1 MDMKINIKH
10 KIKDDNT
17 STDECIKLLIRDRG
31 VDDIDGFLTPPH
43 PTSIPLKTFFT
54 AKPSFTSDWS
64 AFVKKLQQIHRNGEM
79 IVVYTD
85 YDADGVTGG
94 AVMWETLHKLGF
106 KVMPYIPDRK
116 KEGYGFSEFGLAHVK
131 KEFNPTLVISVDH
144 GIVAH
149 KQIAY
154 AKNELGLSVVVTDHH
169 QKQEKEP
176 EDALA
181 VFHTTELSGS
191 GVAYFVAK
199 EIAKEFGF
207 TAEKFQEFNRDFL
220 ALAATGTIADLV
232 PLTGKSRSVVK
243 YGLEAYGKSVRYGLR
258 HLLKEAGLD
267 GKPITPYEVGYVIAP
282 RINAFGRL
290 DHALEALRLLCTT
303 SYAKATEL
311 AGKAGKINK
320 ERQDLVVIAQKKAE
334 KMADT
339 KKNIIIVRDDSWEE
353 GIIGLI
359 AGKLMNKHHRPVIVM
374 TRSDG
379 FAKASVRSVPGID
392 ITAFLTSKEI
402 RPHLSEVGGHAAA
415 AGFSIP
421 LENIDG
427 FIAAAE
433 VKAEK
438 EITDDMLVPTLHID
452 FEIPIRMA
460 TMELV
465 KKLSQLEPFGMG
477 NPQPNFISQGT
488 IKDLIPFG
496 KQKQYVRVLLHD
508 GDMGFLE
515 VTFFHKPNMP
525 LKIGSTV
532 AIAYTLKLDTWGG
545 KTKLSAMGRYV
556 NDKV

>member
-1 MDMKINIKH
+1 MKIDVKH
-10 KIKDDNT
+10 KIEDPT
-17 STDECIKLLIRDRG
+17 SADAFIEVLLKDRG
-31 VDDIDGFLTPPH
+31 IDDIDGFITPPH
-43 PTSIPLKTFFT
+43 PTSISLKTFFT
-54 AKPSFTSDWS
+54 EKPSFKKDWAS
-64 AFVKKLQQIHRNGEM
+64 LIKLLKKIHVNGDM
-79 IVVYTD
+79 VVVYTD

-94 AVMWETLHKLGF
+94 AIMWETFHKLGF
-106 KVMPYIPDRK
+106 NVMPYIPDRI
-116 KEGYGFSEFGLAHVK
+116 KEGYGFSEFGLQHVK
-131 KEFNPTLVISVDH
+131 KEFNPKLVISVDH

-154 AKNELGLSVVVTDHH
+154 AKNELGLTIVVTDHH

-176 EDALA
+176 HDALA

-191 GVAYFVAK
+191 GVSYFVAK
-199 EIAKEFGF
+199 EIAKEFEF
-207 TAEKFQEFNRDFL
+207 SEEKFPEFNRDFL

-232 PLTGKSRSVVK
+232 PLTGISRSVVK
-243 YGLEAYGKSVRYGLR
+243 YGLEAYGASVRYGIR

-267 GKPITPYEVGYVIAP
+267 GKPITPYEVGYIIAP

-303 SYAKATEL
+303 SYAKANEL

-339 KKNIIIVRDDSWEE
+339 KKKLIIVREDSWEE

-392 ITAFLTSKEI
+392 ITSFLTSKEL
-402 RPHLSEVGGHAAA
+402 RPFLSEVGGHAAA

-421 LENIDG
+421 LENIDV
-427 FIAAAE
+427 FVAAAQK
-433 VKAEK
+433 KAEK
-438 EITDDMLVPTLHID
+438 DITEEMLVPTLHID
-452 FEIPIRMA
+452 FEIPIAMA
-460 TMELV
+460 KLDLV

-477 NPQPNFISQGT
+477 NPLPNFISRGT

-496 KQKQYVRVLLHD
+496 KQKQYVRALLHD
-508 GDMGFLE
+508 GNMEFLE
-515 VTFFHKPNMP
+515 VTFFDKPNIP
-525 LKIGSTV
+525 LKIGSNV
-532 AIAYTLKLDTWGG
+532 AIAYTLKIDTWGG
-545 KTKLSAMGRYV
+545 KSKLSAMGRYV
-556 NDKV
+556 SDKV